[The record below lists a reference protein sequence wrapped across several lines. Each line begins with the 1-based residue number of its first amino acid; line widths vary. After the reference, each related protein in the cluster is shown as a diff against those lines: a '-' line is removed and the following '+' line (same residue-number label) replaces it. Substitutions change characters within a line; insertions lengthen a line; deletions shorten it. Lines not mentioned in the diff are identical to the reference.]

1 MKTIAFTI
9 LSILFSMTLH
19 SQKPEDTEDWSRRP
33 EIVTPGHN
41 NAPPSDAIV
50 LLGGNET
57 LSNWQHQDGSAINW
71 EINDGVLTV
80 KAGTGDI
87 RTKSGFADVQLHI
100 EWQSPAV
107 IRGEGQGRGN
117 SGVFLMDKYEVQ
129 ILDSYENETYYNGQ
143 AGSIYK
149 QYIPL
154 VNAGLKPGEWQTYD
168 IVFTAPRFGED
179 KTLVSPAYM
188 TVFHNG
194 ILIQNHVE
202 LMGPTIYIGSPEY
215 EYHEKRLPIRLQ
227 DHGDA
232 VSYRNIWLREL

>member
-154 VNAGLKPGEWQTYD
+154 VNASLKPGEWQTYD
-168 IVFTAPRFGED
+168 IVFTAPRFSED
-179 KTLVSPAYM
+179 KTLVSPAYI

-202 LMGPTIYIGSPEY
+202 LMGPTIYVGSPEY
-215 EYHEKRLPIRLQ
+215 EYHENRLPIRLQ

-232 VSYRNIWLREL
+232 VSFRNIWLREL

>member
-1 MKTIAFTI
+1 MKTIALTT
-9 LSILFSMTLH
+9 LSILFGMTLH
-19 SQKPEDTEDWSRRP
+19 SQQPEDSEDWSRRP
-33 EIVTPGHN
+33 EVVTPGQYN
-41 NAPPSDAIV
+41 TPPSDAIV

-57 LSNWQHQDGSAINW
+57 VSNWHHQDGSAVKW
-71 EINDGVLTV
+71 EMNDGVLTV

-87 RTKSGFADVQLHI
+87 RTKAGFADVQLHI
-100 EWQSPAV
+100 EWRSPGI

-149 QYIPL
+149 QHIPL
-154 VNAGLKPGEWQTYD
+154 VNASRKPGEWQTYD
-168 IVFTAPRFGED
+168 IIFTAPRFSED
-179 KTLVSPAYM
+179 KKLVSPAYM

-202 LMGPTIYIGSPEY
+202 LMGPTIYIGSPSY
-215 EYHEKRLPIRLQ
+215 EHHESRLPIRLQ
-227 DHGDA
+227 DHGDD
-232 VSYRNIWLREL
+232 VSFRNIWLREL